1 MIKQIHLFIILI
13 IFCCFN
19 AIITAQK
26 VVVSPELNMRN
37 DFAYYIIPAGDDH
50 THVVRDKAYRL
61 TIQTLTPK
69 NEWTPETGI
78 ELKSKKWKIMEIYP
92 SGSNIS
98 IFYQTLVDD
107 YLILFHSIYKPN
119 GEWISDDTVH
129 YKKANQIHSA
139 LRIKTSSS
147 QDWIC
152 FGYIGNNKKH
162 YLTLYQRSTQLTLF
176 DTCLTDILKY
186 EDNSVEEIELNDH
199 GQITLIGEIEVNKFI
214 KKRVIYRLSFLSSE
228 GALVAEKDIVFEDQ
242 WPLDIKMKN
251 HPEKN
256 HLFISGLYAEK
267 NSSTPVGFYILD
279 WDYANNSIEKNYTE
293 ISEELFKE
301 WTGKERKKTYA
312 NNLLTQHLIFTDS
325 NRVLVFYESNKEL
338 SRKPYFSSVSDG
350 PLNISRWTDYYY
362 EDILAIQFD
371 EQQEIS
377 WEKVLHK
384 KQFSQDDDGLF
395 SSFFIFST
403 TDFLRIIFNDEIKS
417 ESTVSEYIVLPNGEF
432 IRKSVLNTT
441 QKNLFLRFR
450 DAIQIN
456 SNSLIVPS
464 EVNGKMNL
472 VKITF
477 DN

>member
-69 NEWTPETGI
+69 NEWTPETAI

-214 KKRVIYRLSFLSSE
+214 KNESSI
-228 GALVAEKDIVFEDQ
+228 DS
-242 WPLDIKMKN
+242 P
-251 HPEKN
+251 
-256 HLFISGLYAEK
+256 
-267 NSSTPVGFYILD
+267 FYPQR
-279 WDYANNSIEKNYTE
+279 E
-293 ISEELFKE
+293 
-301 WTGKERKKTYA
+301 
-312 NNLLTQHLIFTDS
+312 H
-325 NRVLVFYESNKEL
+325 
-338 SRKPYFSSVSDG
+338 
-350 PLNISRWTDYYY
+350 
-362 EDILAIQFD
+362 
-371 EQQEIS
+371 
-377 WEKVLHK
+377 
-384 KQFSQDDDGLF
+384 
-395 SSFFIFST
+395 
-403 TDFLRIIFNDEIKS
+403 
-417 ESTVSEYIVLPNGEF
+417 
-432 IRKSVLNTT
+432 
-441 QKNLFLRFR
+441 
-450 DAIQIN
+450 
-456 SNSLIVPS
+456 
-464 EVNGKMNL
+464 
-472 VKITF
+472 
-477 DN
+477 